1 VSAVGACISKEEKM
15 THPNNVKRFQDV
27 LDRLEAGGTYQEER
41 ETLIDI
47 FYSLGGG
54 RIRKDEI
61 GASAAETAE
70 LIAEHPDV
78 RFALDTEVGVLTLE
92 MQPR

>member
-1 VSAVGACISKEEKM
+1 M
-15 THPNNVKRFQDV
+15 THPNTVKRFQDV

-54 RIRKDEI
+54 RIRKDQI
-61 GASAAETAE
+61 AASAAELAE
-70 LIAEHPDV
+70 FLVDRNSDLPA
-78 RFALDTEVGVLTLE
+78 ALDTEAGVLTLTF
-92 MQPR
+92 QPR